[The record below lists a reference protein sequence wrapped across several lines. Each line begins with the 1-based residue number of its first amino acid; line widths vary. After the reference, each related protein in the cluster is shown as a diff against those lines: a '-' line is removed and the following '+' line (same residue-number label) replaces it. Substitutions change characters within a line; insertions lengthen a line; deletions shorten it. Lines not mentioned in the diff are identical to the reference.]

1 MHVHIKLLLTYPFL
15 CRSSVFFFFL
25 DCWYSANVTEG
36 TAVFVLHFSL
46 ASKREK
52 GPQTSQNEYA
62 VTASGSQPK
71 IQISAPRE

>member
-1 MHVHIKLLLTYPFL
+1 
-15 CRSSVFFFFL
+15 
-25 DCWYSANVTEG
+25 VTEG